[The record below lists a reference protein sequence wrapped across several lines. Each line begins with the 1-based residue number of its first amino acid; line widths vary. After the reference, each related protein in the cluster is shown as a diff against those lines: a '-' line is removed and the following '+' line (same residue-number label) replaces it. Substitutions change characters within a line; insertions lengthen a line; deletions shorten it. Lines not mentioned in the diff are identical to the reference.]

1 MKKSLDGAL
10 KGDEEI
16 EREGRTENS
25 MEKKAV
31 TPSLEGRKE
40 RKGFQWVQKC
50 TKYELG
56 ERGW

>member
-1 MKKSLDGAL
+1 MKKSPDGAL

-25 MEKKAV
+25 MEKKTV
-31 TPSLEGRKE
+31 TPPLEGRKE
-40 RKGFQWVQKC
+40 HKGFQWIQKC